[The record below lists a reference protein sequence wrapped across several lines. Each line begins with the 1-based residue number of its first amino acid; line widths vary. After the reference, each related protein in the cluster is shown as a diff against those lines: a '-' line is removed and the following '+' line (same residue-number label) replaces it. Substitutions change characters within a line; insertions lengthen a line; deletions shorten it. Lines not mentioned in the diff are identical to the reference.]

1 MTRGAWHNEKTF
13 GVSGPRSEGEVVKQT
28 KPDLDW
34 KTLPWLKVQNGGT
47 TALAEQAANALES
60 FSSRTKS
67 PTERFRAIN
76 LIDLEH
82 EASDELVSQLKSIE
96 HVLKVRSINT
106 AS

>member
-1 MTRGAWHNEKTF
+1 MISKITDSIASLN
-13 GVSGPRSEGEVVKQT
+13 
-28 KPDLDW
+28 L
-34 KTLPWLKVQNGGT
+34 NI
-47 TALAEQAANALES
+47 AEMSNK
-60 FSSRTKS
+60 SRD
-67 PTERFRAIN
+67 EIAIN